1 MITKIFE
8 DGKSKITAWTDTP
21 ESLVKATHGAIFGKQ
36 EVCELKGESGTIK
49 NVRGDW
55 FTKEIEV
62 AQAALEMGYWCEKNQ
77 DWGTEIHFT
86 WSQKADNPPNR
97 RAYHK

>member
-1 MITKIFE
+1 MITKYFE
-8 DGKSKITAWTDTP
+8 NGKSHITSWTDTP
-21 ESLVKATHGAIFGKQ
+21 ESLVKAAHEAIFGKQ
-36 EVCELKGESGTIK
+36 SLWEMKGDSGTIK
-49 NVRGDW
+49 NVRGDF
-55 FTKEIEV
+55 FTKDSAV
-62 AQAALEMGYWCEKNQ
+62 AEAALAAGYWCENNP